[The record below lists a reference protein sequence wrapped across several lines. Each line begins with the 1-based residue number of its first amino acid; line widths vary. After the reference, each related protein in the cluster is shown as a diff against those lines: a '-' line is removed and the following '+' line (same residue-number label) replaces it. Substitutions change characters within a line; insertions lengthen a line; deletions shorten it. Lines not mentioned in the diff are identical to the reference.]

1 MKITKLET
9 FRLQPR
15 WLLLRVETD
24 DGFVGWGEPVVEG
37 RVAATQACVHEL
49 ESYLIGQDPRRI
61 EHIWQTLYRGGFY
74 RGGPVLTSALSGID
88 QALWDIKGKALG
100 VPVYDLLGG
109 AVRDK
114 MAVYSWID
122 SDTPEI
128 AARSVKEKMAQGFT
142 TVKMFGT
149 CATGWIDDRKAI
161 NDLLERVQA
170 VRDAAGP
177 DVGIAID
184 FHGRAHHSMA
194 RTLLKELEPL
204 KPLFVEEPVLVE
216 NLDAFADLHRRSNI
230 PLATGER
237 SFTRWGF
244 KELLER
250 GCADIIQPDLSHAG
264 GISEVR
270 RIAAMADGVC
280 AVAGLPDP
288 HCPLGPVALAACLQ
302 VDFASINACLQ
313 EQSIGMA
320 YNKGQEIDSYLRDPA
335 VFAYQN
341 GYVPLLTSPGLGV
354 DVDEE
359 IVRRSQVPDLAWKNP
374 VFHMEDGSVTE
385 W

>member
-88 QALWDIKGKALG
+88 QALWDIKGKTLG

-264 GISEVR
+264 GIREVR
-270 RIAAMADGVC
+270 RIAAMAETYD
-280 AVAGLPDP
+280 VALAP

>member
-270 RIAAMADGVC
+270 RIAAMAETYD
-280 AVAGLPDP
+280 VALAP

-320 YNKGQEIDSYLRDPA
+320 YNKGQEIDSYLRNPA

>member
-24 DGFVGWGEPVVEG
+24 GGFVGWGEPVVEG

-128 AARSVKEKMAQGFT
+128 AARSVKEKMAQGFI

-270 RIAAMADGVC
+270 RIAAMAETYD
-280 AVAGLPDP
+280 VALAP

>member
-24 DGFVGWGEPVVEG
+24 GGFVGWGEPVVEG

-216 NLDAFADLHRRSNI
+216 NLDAFADLHHRSNI

-270 RIAAMADGVC
+270 RIAAMAETYD
-280 AVAGLPDP
+280 VALAP

>member
-49 ESYLIGQDPRRI
+49 EPYLIGQDPRRI

-270 RIAAMADGVC
+270 RIAAMAETYD
-280 AVAGLPDP
+280 VALAP

-320 YNKGQEIDSYLRDPA
+320 YNTGQEIDSYLRDPA

-374 VFHMEDGSVTE
+374 VFYMEDGSVTE

>member
-1 MKITKLET
+1 MKIIKLET

-24 DGFVGWGEPVVEG
+24 DGFIGWGEPVVEG

-49 ESYLIGQDPRRI
+49 EPYLIGQNPRRI

-109 AVRDK
+109 AVREK

-128 AARSVKEKMAQGFT
+128 AARSVKEKMSQGFT

-149 CATGWIDDRKAI
+149 YATGWIDDRKAI

-177 DVGIAID
+177 DFGIAID
-184 FHGRAHHSMA
+184 FHGRAHYSMA

-244 KELLER
+244 KELLKR

-270 RIAAMADGVC
+270 RIAAMAETYD
-280 AVAGLPDP
+280 VALAP

-341 GYVPLLTSPGLGV
+341 GYVPLLTAPGLGV
-354 DVDEE
+354 DVDEA
-359 IVRRSQVPDLAWKNP
+359 IVRSNQVPDLAWKNP
-374 VFHMEDGSVTE
+374 VFHLEDGSVTE

>member
-24 DGFVGWGEPVVEG
+24 GGFVGWGEPVVEG
-37 RVAATQACVHEL
+37 RVAATQSCVHEL

-270 RIAAMADGVC
+270 RIAAMAETYD
-280 AVAGLPDP
+280 VALAP

-359 IVRRSQVPDLAWKNP
+359 IVRRSQVPDLTWKNP

>member
-24 DGFVGWGEPVVEG
+24 DGYVGWGEPVVEG

-49 ESYLIGQDPRRI
+49 EPYLIGQDPRRI

-270 RIAAMADGVC
+270 RIAAMAETYD
-280 AVAGLPDP
+280 VALAP

-374 VFHMEDGSVTE
+374 VFYMEDGSVTE

>member
-1 MKITKLET
+1 MKIIKLET

-24 DGFVGWGEPVVEG
+24 DGFIGWGEPVVEG

-49 ESYLIGQDPRRI
+49 EPYLIGQNPRRI

-100 VPVYDLLGG
+100 VPVFDLLGG
-109 AVRDK
+109 AVREK

-128 AARSVKEKMAQGFT
+128 AARSVKEKMSQGFT

-149 CATGWIDDRKAI
+149 YATGWIDDRKAI

-177 DVGIAID
+177 DFGIAID

-270 RIAAMADGVC
+270 RIAAMAETYD
-280 AVAGLPDP
+280 VALAP

-341 GYVPLLTSPGLGV
+341 GYVPLLTAPGLGV
-354 DVDEE
+354 DVDEA
-359 IVRRSQVPDLAWKNP
+359 IVRSNQVPDLAWKNP
-374 VFHMEDGSVTE
+374 VFHLEDGSVTE

>member
-24 DGFVGWGEPVVEG
+24 GGFVGWGEPVVEG

-237 SFTRWGF
+237 NFTRWGF

-270 RIAAMADGVC
+270 RIAAMAETYD
-280 AVAGLPDP
+280 VALAP

-320 YNKGQEIDSYLRDPA
+320 YNKGQEIDSYLREPT

-374 VFHMEDGSVTE
+374 VFHLEDGSVTE

>member
-1 MKITKLET
+1 MKNTKLET

-24 DGFVGWGEPVVEG
+24 GGFVGWGEPVVEG

-122 SDTPEI
+122 SETPEI

-270 RIAAMADGVC
+270 RIAAMAETYD
-280 AVAGLPDP
+280 VALAP

>member
-1 MKITKLET
+1 MKIIKLET

-24 DGFVGWGEPVVEG
+24 DGFIGWGEPVVEG

-49 ESYLIGQDPRRI
+49 EPYLIGQDPRRI

-109 AVRDK
+109 AVREK

-128 AARSVKEKMAQGFT
+128 AARSVKEKMAQGFA

-149 CATGWIDDRKAI
+149 YATGWIDDRKAI

-177 DVGIAID
+177 DFGIAID

-270 RIAAMADGVC
+270 RIAAMAETYD
-280 AVAGLPDP
+280 VALAP

-341 GYVPLLTSPGLGV
+341 GYVPLLTAPGLGV
-354 DVDEE
+354 DVDEA
-359 IVRRSQVPDLAWKNP
+359 IVRSNQVPDLAWKNP
-374 VFHMEDGSVTE
+374 VFHLEDGSVTE

>member
-24 DGFVGWGEPVVEG
+24 GGFVGWGEPVVEG

-122 SDTPEI
+122 SDTPKI

-270 RIAAMADGVC
+270 RIAAMAETYD
-280 AVAGLPDP
+280 VALAP

>member
-1 MKITKLET
+1 MKIIKLET

-24 DGFVGWGEPVVEG
+24 DGFIGWGEPVVEG

-49 ESYLIGQDPRRI
+49 EPYVIGQDPRRI

-109 AVRDK
+109 AVREK
-114 MAVYSWID
+114 MVVYSWID

-177 DVGIAID
+177 DFGIAID

-270 RIAAMADGVC
+270 RIAAMAETYD
-280 AVAGLPDP
+280 VALAP

-341 GYVPLLTSPGLGV
+341 GYVPLLTAPGLGV
-354 DVDEE
+354 DVDEA
-359 IVRRSQVPDLAWKNP
+359 IVRSNQVPDLAWKNP
-374 VFHMEDGSVTE
+374 VFHLEDGSVTE

>member
-114 MAVYSWID
+114 MAGYSWID

-270 RIAAMADGVC
+270 RIAAMAETYD
-280 AVAGLPDP
+280 VALAP

-374 VFHMEDGSVTE
+374 VLHMEDGSVTE

>member
-1 MKITKLET
+1 MKIIKLET

-24 DGFVGWGEPVVEG
+24 DGFIGWGEPVVEG

-49 ESYLIGQDPRRI
+49 EPYLIGQDPRRI

-109 AVRDK
+109 AVREK
-114 MAVYSWID
+114 MVVYSWID

-128 AARSVKEKMAQGFT
+128 AARSGKEKMAQGFT

-149 CATGWIDDRKAI
+149 YATGWIDDRKAI

-177 DVGIAID
+177 DFGIAID

-270 RIAAMADGVC
+270 RIAAMAETYD
-280 AVAGLPDP
+280 VALAP

-341 GYVPLLTSPGLGV
+341 GYVPLLTAPGLGV
-354 DVDEE
+354 DVDEA
-359 IVRRSQVPDLAWKNP
+359 IVSSNQVPNLAWKNP
-374 VFHMEDGSVTE
+374 VFHLEDGSVTE

>member
-237 SFTRWGF
+237 SFTRWSF

-270 RIAAMADGVC
+270 RIAAMAETYD
-280 AVAGLPDP
+280 VALAP

>member
-49 ESYLIGQDPRRI
+49 EPYLIGQDPRRI

-128 AARSVKEKMAQGFT
+128 AARSVKEKIAQGFT

-177 DVGIAID
+177 DFGIAID

-270 RIAAMADGVC
+270 RIAAMAETYD
-280 AVAGLPDP
+280 VALAP

-341 GYVPLLTSPGLGV
+341 GYVPLLTAPGLGV

-374 VFHMEDGSVTE
+374 VFHLEDGSVTE

>member
-1 MKITKLET
+1 MKIIKLET

-24 DGFVGWGEPVVEG
+24 DGFIGWGEPVVEG

-49 ESYLIGQDPRRI
+49 EPYLIGQNPRRI

-109 AVRDK
+109 AVREK

-128 AARSVKEKMAQGFT
+128 AARSVKEKMSQGFT

-149 CATGWIDDRKAI
+149 YATGWIDDRKAI

-177 DVGIAID
+177 DFGIAID

-270 RIAAMADGVC
+270 RIAAMAETYD
-280 AVAGLPDP
+280 VALAP

-341 GYVPLLTSPGLGV
+341 GYVPLLTAPGLGV
-354 DVDEE
+354 DVDEA
-359 IVRRSQVPDLAWKNP
+359 IVRSNQVPDLAWKNP
-374 VFHMEDGSVTE
+374 VFHLEDGSVTE

>member
-114 MAVYSWID
+114 MAVSSWID

-270 RIAAMADGVC
+270 RIAAMAETYD
-280 AVAGLPDP
+280 VALAP

>member
-1 MKITKLET
+1 MKIIKLET

-24 DGFVGWGEPVVEG
+24 DGFIGWGEPVVEG

-49 ESYLIGQDPRRI
+49 EPYVIGQDPRRI

-100 VPVYDLLGG
+100 VPVFDLLGG
-109 AVRDK
+109 AVREK

-128 AARSVKEKMAQGFT
+128 AARSVKEKMSQGFT

-149 CATGWIDDRKAI
+149 YATGWIDDRKAI

-177 DVGIAID
+177 DFGIAID

-270 RIAAMADGVC
+270 RIAAMAETYD
-280 AVAGLPDP
+280 VALAP

-341 GYVPLLTSPGLGV
+341 GYVPLLTAPGLGV
-354 DVDEE
+354 DVDEA
-359 IVRRSQVPDLAWKNP
+359 IVRSNQVPDLAWKNP
-374 VFHMEDGSVTE
+374 VFHLEDGSVTE

>member
-24 DGFVGWGEPVVEG
+24 GGFVGWGEPVVEG

-270 RIAAMADGVC
+270 RIAAMAETYD
-280 AVAGLPDP
+280 VALAP

-320 YNKGQEIDSYLRDPA
+320 YNKGQEIDSYLREPT

-374 VFHMEDGSVTE
+374 VFHLEDGSVTE

>member
-24 DGFVGWGEPVVEG
+24 GGFVGWGEPVVEG

-270 RIAAMADGVC
+270 RIAAMAETYD
-280 AVAGLPDP
+280 VALAP
-288 HCPLGPVALAACLQ
+288 HCPLG
-302 VDFASINACLQ
+302 
-313 EQSIGMA
+313 G
-320 YNKGQEIDSYLRDPA
+320 
-335 VFAYQN
+335 
-341 GYVPLLTSPGLGV
+341 
-354 DVDEE
+354 
-359 IVRRSQVPDLAWKNP
+359 
-374 VFHMEDGSVTE
+374 
-385 W
+385 

>member
-24 DGFVGWGEPVVEG
+24 GGFVGWGEPVVEG

-270 RIAAMADGVC
+270 RIAAMAETYD
-280 AVAGLPDP
+280 VALAP

-320 YNKGQEIDSYLRDPA
+320 YNKGQEIDSYLRAPA

>member
-24 DGFVGWGEPVVEG
+24 GGFVGWGEPVVEG

-161 NDLLERVQA
+161 NDLLERVQT
-170 VRDAAGP
+170 VREAAGP
-177 DVGIAID
+177 DVGNAID

-270 RIAAMADGVC
+270 RIAAMAETYD
-280 AVAGLPDP
+280 VALAP

>member
-142 TVKMFGT
+142 IVKMFGT

-270 RIAAMADGVC
+270 RIAAMAETYD
-280 AVAGLPDP
+280 VALAP

>member
-270 RIAAMADGVC
+270 RIAAMAETYD
-280 AVAGLPDP
+280 VALAP

>member
-24 DGFVGWGEPVVEG
+24 DDFVGWGEPVVEG

-270 RIAAMADGVC
+270 RIAAMAETYD
-280 AVAGLPDP
+280 VALAP

-302 VDFASINACLQ
+302 VDFSSINACLQ

-320 YNKGQEIDSYLRDPA
+320 YNKGQEIDSYLRNPA
-335 VFAYQN
+335 VFNYQD
-341 GYVPLLTSPGLGV
+341 GYVPLLTAPGLGV
-354 DVDEE
+354 DVDES
-359 IVRRSQVPDLAWKNP
+359 IVRSTQVPDLAWKNP
-374 VFHMEDGSVTE
+374 VFHLEDGSITE

>member
-270 RIAAMADGVC
+270 RIAAMAETYD
-280 AVAGLPDP
+280 VALAP

-320 YNKGQEIDSYLRDPA
+320 YNKRQEIDSYLRDPA

>member
-49 ESYLIGQDPRRI
+49 EPYLIGQDPRRI

-114 MAVYSWID
+114 MAVYSCID

-204 KPLFVEEPVLVE
+204 KPLFLEEPVLVE

-270 RIAAMADGVC
+270 RIAAMAETYD
-280 AVAGLPDP
+280 VALAP

>member
-1 MKITKLET
+1 MKIIKLET

-24 DGFVGWGEPVVEG
+24 DGFIGWGEPVVEG

-49 ESYLIGQDPRRI
+49 EPYLIGQDPRRI

-100 VPVYDLLGG
+100 VPVFDLLGG
-109 AVRDK
+109 AVREK

-128 AARSVKEKMAQGFT
+128 AARSVKEKMSQGFT

-149 CATGWIDDRKAI
+149 YATGWIDDRKAI

-177 DVGIAID
+177 DFGIAID

-270 RIAAMADGVC
+270 RIAAMAETYD
-280 AVAGLPDP
+280 VALAP

-341 GYVPLLTSPGLGV
+341 GYVPLLTAPGLGV
-354 DVDEE
+354 DVDEA
-359 IVRRSQVPDLAWKNP
+359 IVRSNQVPDLAWKNP
-374 VFHMEDGSVTE
+374 VFHLEDGSVTE